1 MERKTALIMSLIC
14 AAFTA
19 GAVFLRPSG
28 PWTAMLALCA
38 AVSFPPVYILA
49 KRLGISHGTW
59 QHFLFSAV
67 VLLCALIFFFF
78 RNGIISHIYKAQ
90 GEAASDTYA
99 RHEVTEY
106 DEDTTAG
113 NEKVSECVYI
123 TKTGTKYH
131 TSPECAGSS
140 ATQTT
145 LAKAVEQGYVPCKK
159 CAAD

>member
-1 MERKTALIMSLIC
+1 MNKKSVIIMSVLC
-14 AAFTA
+14 AAFVLC
-19 GAVFLRPSG
+19 AVLLRPVG
-28 PWTAMLALCA
+28 PWTVMLALCA
-38 AVSFPPVYILA
+38 VSSFPPVYILA
-49 KRLGISHGTW
+49 KRLGISHGAW

-78 RNGIISHIYKAQ
+78 GNGIISHIYKAQ

-99 RHEVTEY
+99 RNEVTEY

-113 NEKVSECVYI
+113 NEIVSECVYI

-131 TSPECAGSS
+131 TSPECAGNS

-145 LAKAVEQGYVPCKK
+145 LTKAVEQGYEPCKK